1 MKQII
6 NATGTDTI
14 TLWEYEYDRITRRK
28 YNFYPWIFVS
38 GSDYDLERL
47 TRELDLVRGIS
58 YQHTVRR
65 SIHQNLHGIDITL
78 RQSKIDEIVGA
89 ISTIGMSRKLSVFN
103 AGINQHLR
111 FMSEKGLSFFDLDSI
126 VEMDLEMPSVVIGG
140 KADLSD
146 IVSISI
152 NNKRTDARRSVLLDV
167 FDAINNNLIIIYD
180 NSRLVFQ
187 KTLDKISNMGYRI
200 PYHSTGTGS
209 SYESYGR
216 VMYKS
221 PEISIPGKICISS
234 QSFIYSEAGL
244 SGLYEISRMSSL
256 PIVTASRVTPG
267 TAVSSLEVSHAIRK
281 NILVPLY
288 KDDHEKEKAADGLF
302 ERDKGGIV
310 LQPEPGI
317 YENVIEIDFSS
328 MYPSIIVRYNL
339 SPETIIAS
347 EGAELPGTSYHV
359 DTTTAGFLSE
369 ALGGLLSRRLTYKAV
384 KDGNKTLQSR
394 DIALKWMLLTSFGY
408 TGYKNAKFGRIEVHE
423 AITGIGRW
431 ALSVAMKLAEKHGF
445 HVIHGIV
452 DSLWLSGDG
461 NVGLLL
467 EEIRE
472 KTRIDIVV
480 DGEYSWIVFFP
491 SKGGIGSPG
500 KYLGRRKDG
509 TFKVRGLEIRR
520 SDFPAF
526 ARKFQA
532 EALDIFRN
540 CKTTT
545 EILSMSQELKKLEAR
560 YIREMSSF
568 DLYDFVIDTRVTR
581 RAEDYKVNNIQRA
594 AINLFMHSG
603 DDIMPGESVPIIISD
618 REHGIVQVPERSTGI
633 DRKFYLRYLK
643 RSFESFEYMV
653 SKANE
658 LQTTLTC

>member
-14 TLWEYEYDRITRRK
+14 TLWEYDYGRIIRRK

-58 YQHTVRR
+58 YRHSVRR
-65 SIHQNLHGIDITL
+65 SIQQSMHGIDITL
-78 RQSKIDEIVGA
+78 RHSQIDEIVGA

-126 VEMDLEMPSVVIGG
+126 VEADPEIPSVVIGG
-140 KADLSD
+140 KADHSD
-146 IVSISI
+146 VVSINI
-152 NNKRTDARRSVLLDV
+152 NNKRTDATRSALLDV
-167 FDAINNNLIIIYD
+167 FDAVKSNLIIIYD

-187 KTLDKISNMGYRI
+187 KTLDKISSMGYTI
-200 PYHSTGTGS
+200 PYRSSGKGS

-256 PIVTASRVTPG
+256 PMVTASRVTPG
-267 TAVSSLEVSHAIRK
+267 TAVSSLEVSHAIRRD
-281 NILVPLY
+281 ILVPLY
-288 KDDHEKEKAADGLF
+288 KDDHEGEKPVEGLF
-302 ERDKGGIV
+302 ERDKGGTV

-317 YENVIEIDFSS
+317 YENVIEVDFSS

-339 SPETIIAS
+339 SPETIVNT
-347 EGAELPGTSYHV
+347 GGTELPGTSYRV
-359 DTTTAGFLSE
+359 DTSTSGFLSE
-369 ALGGLLSRRLTYKAV
+369 ALEGLLKRRLTYKEV
-384 KDGNKTLQSR
+384 KGGNRTLQSR

-452 DSLWLSGDG
+452 DSLWLSGYG
-461 NVGLLL
+461 NIGLLL

-491 SKGGIGSPG
+491 GRSGIGSPG

-526 ARKFQA
+526 AKRFQA

-540 CKTTT
+540 CKTAA
-545 EILSMSQELKKLEAR
+545 EILAMSPELKKLESR
-560 YIREMSSF
+560 YIREISSF
-568 DLYDFVIDTRVTR
+568 DLYDFAIDTRVTR
-581 RAEDYKVNNIQRA
+581 RAEDYKVNNIQKA
-594 AINLFMHSG
+594 AIKLFTRSG
-603 DDIMPGESVPIIISD
+603 DDIMPGESVSIIISD
-618 REHGIVQVPERSTGI
+618 RDHHIVQVPERSTGV

-658 LQTTLTC
+658 LQTTLIC